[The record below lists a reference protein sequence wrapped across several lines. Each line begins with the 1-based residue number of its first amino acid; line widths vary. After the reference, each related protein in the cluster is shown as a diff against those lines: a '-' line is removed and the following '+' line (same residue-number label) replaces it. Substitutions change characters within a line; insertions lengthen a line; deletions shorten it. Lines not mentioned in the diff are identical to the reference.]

1 MSNNRYDP
9 ADSFSGRFKVETRYG
24 DETIDHQE
32 FAARE
37 YQKKKEGV
45 YMSPP
50 NSGLPTVQR
59 GERKVIKPP
68 KPAKA
73 PVIKPNP
80 KTKTNTDDAA
90 LKAANDKDI
99 KNRNLKNK

>member
-1 MSNNRYDP
+1 MPKQYDED
-9 ADSFSGRFKVETRYG
+9 ANFNGRFVVETRYG

-73 PVIKPNP
+73 PVIKPRKEN
-80 KTKTNTDDAA
+80 NTDDAA
-90 LKAANDKDI
+90 IEAANKKDLRSRNI
-99 KNRNLKNK
+99 K